1 MDLLQYCYRNI
12 CSSYKAIL
20 LFDYDGSTVGIYTD
34 GLYVFWR
41 WKMRSIACAIISF
54 VIFYMENNVKSTEIK
69 LRAIYLITSHIFL
82 IAAIILMMLGR

>member
-20 LFDYDGSTVGIYTD
+20 LFDYDGSAVGIYIN

-69 LRAIYLITSHIFL
+69 LRAIYLIASHIFL

>member
-1 MDLLQYCYRNI
+1 MDLLQYCFGNI
-12 CSSYKAIL
+12 CGSHKAIL
-20 LFDYDGSTVGIYTD
+20 LFKHDGSTAGIYVN